1 MTCGAAFVKIKNLI
15 YACSIVSRGFF
26 YASNEP
32 LCGTLGKTQFV
43 PATAS
48 K

>member
-1 MTCGAAFVKIKNLI
+1 M
-15 YACSIVSRGFF
+15 VSRGFF

-32 LCGTLGKTQFV
+32 LCGTLIITLGKTQFV